1 MLLESCSVKS
11 IVLTGG
17 TTAPAVYRHIAADPR
32 FLNLDAVQ
40 YFLSDERC
48 VPDNSKLSN
57 YHVVKNALFPNG
69 LPSNAEFNKMY
80 IEELG
85 ILESANA
92 YSRKL
97 PAIID
102 LLILSV
108 GIDGHI
114 ASIFP
119 NDFYVFQ
126 SSELVAE
133 VYGGNPFVSRLT
145 ITPLAIKRAKKICI
159 LALGANKADLYKMA
173 SQDAKSVSSMPVRL
187 VFDSEW
193 IVDNDLQSCARR
205 LCDLIC
211 K

>member
-1 MLLESCSVKS
+1 MKS

-17 TTAPAVYRHIAADPR
+17 ATAPAVYRHIAAEPG
-32 FLNLDAVQ
+32 FMNLEAVQ

-48 VPDNSKLSN
+48 VPENSKLSN
-57 YHVVKNALFPNG
+57 YQIVKNALFPNG
-69 LPSNAEFNKMY
+69 LPPNAVFNKMY

-85 ILESANA
+85 TLESANA

-97 PAIID
+97 PEIID

-119 NDFYVFQ
+119 NDFHVFQ
-126 SSELVAE
+126 SGELVVE
-133 VYGGNPFVSRLT
+133 VYGGNPLVSRLT

-159 LALGANKADLYKMA
+159 LALGDDKADLYKIA
-173 SQDAKSVSSMPVRL
+173 SQDVKDISSMPVRL

-193 IVDNDLQSCARR
+193 IVGNDLQNCARK

-211 K
+211 N